1 LVPIPAKVAAR
12 RSYTAGHDPHQNAT
26 VLAQRYPDAV
36 VRVEG
41 ERIVVDGR
49 IEDLEAV
56 ARGVAATA
64 RPVRKTAVA
73 GKQVYKLSVEQP
85 LDDLLGQLSKLLD
98 VEFQLDRPAI
108 ERSGISLTQLVT
120 VKVDGATL
128 DELIRAV
135 LEPAGLKGVRQGRI
149 VAVSPRDA
157 AAAKP

>member
-1 LVPIPAKVAAR
+1 MAR
-12 RSYTAGHDPHQNAT
+12 RSFSAGHDPRQSVT

-41 ERIVVDGR
+41 DKIVVDGR

-64 RPVRKTAVA
+64 RPVRKTAAA
-73 GKQVYKLSVEQP
+73 GRQVYKLSVEQR
-85 LDDLLGQLSKLLD
+85 LDEMLGQLSKLLD

-108 ERSGISLTQLVT
+108 ERAGISLDQLVT

-128 DELIRAV
+128 DELLSAV

-149 VAVSPRDA
+149 VTVSPREPSGP
-157 AAAKP
+157 KP